1 MKMKT
6 RNNWTMRAA
15 GMMLALVL
23 ITSSFVGGTFAKYTT
38 SGTGRDSARVAKFG
52 VTITADADEMF
63 KRQYETKSGS
73 SSTSI
78 TYSVDSSDRRND
90 LVAPGTKCENAMT
103 FSLKGQPEVA
113 VNVNVDIHGYDVFL
127 KKSDNLKDVTTADPF
142 ATFQLAEDYYP
153 VVFTLYK
160 NGAKVDSVKKI
171 SDIQTYFAGVSGNY
185 PANSNLD
192 DLLGVYTI
200 SWEWE
205 FDGNDKADT
214 LLGYLTNKRSGFG
227 LEMGSDKDYQSGLH
241 FILIA
246 TVTQID

>member
-38 SGTGRDSARVAKFG
+38 SGTGGDSARVAKFG

-78 TYSVDSSDRRND
+78 TFSVDSSDRRSD

-113 VNVNVDIHGYDVFL
+113 VNVSVDIHGFDVFL
-127 KKSDNLKDVTTADPF
+127 KKK
-142 ATFQLAEDYYP
+142 
-153 VVFTLYK
+153 
-160 NGAKVDSVKKI
+160 
-171 SDIQTYFAGVSGNY
+171 
-185 PANSNLD
+185 
-192 DLLGVYTI
+192 
-200 SWEWE
+200 
-205 FDGNDKADT
+205 
-214 LLGYLTNKRSGFG
+214 
-227 LEMGSDKDYQSGLH
+227 
-241 FILIA
+241 
-246 TVTQID
+246 